1 MVGIERIRNWASLLL
16 FSKIEDKPRELVI
29 TAAVRARMC
38 ESLAEA
44 SGQHPQTAFTV
55 GLFSVL
61 DAILDRPMA
70 QALDLLPLSGEI
82 CDALIDYRGPL
93 GEVLKCVLAYE
104 QNDWHG
110 VELGDLSGTR
120 IRDSYLDSVDWT
132 RTHTSAL
139 GI

>member
-1 MVGIERIRNWASLLL
+1 M
-16 FSKIEDKPRELVI
+16 I

-61 DAILDRPMA
+61 DAVMDRPMA
-70 QALDLLPLSGEI
+70 QALDLLPLSDEI

-93 GEVLKCVLAYE
+93 SEVLKCVLAYE
-104 QNDWHG
+104 QSDWHG
-110 VELGDLSGTR
+110 VKLGNLSGTR
-120 IRDSYLDSVDWT
+120 IGDSYLDSVDWT